1 MKRILI
7 TGGTGFIGSN
17 LANYYSKNNE
27 VIVFDNNRRGK
38 ISSLNKNKNIKFI
51 NGDITDNKKFDKAC
65 KNIDSVIHLAYINGT
80 KFFYKYPDKIL
91 EIATKGITNVID
103 SCIRNN
109 IKQLFLASSSEVY
122 QNPKIIPTPED
133 IPLTIPDIHNP
144 RYTYGGGKILTEL
157 YGIHYAKYFKKMIIF
172 RPHNVYGPNMGNEHV
187 IPQLIIKI
195 NKIKNS
201 NKPLEILGDGK
212 QTRSFIFIDDFVKS
226 FDLIF
231 KKGKHKNI
239 YNIGNNDEIKI
250 INLAKKIKLISG
262 VSNNTKFISNHKGS
276 PNRRCPDISKIRNL
290 GYQMHYNI
298 NEGLNLTYEWYK
310 SIK

>member
-262 VSNNTKFISNHKGS
+262 VSNNTKFIYNKKGS
-276 PNRRCPDISKIRNL
+276 PNRKCPNIIKIRNL